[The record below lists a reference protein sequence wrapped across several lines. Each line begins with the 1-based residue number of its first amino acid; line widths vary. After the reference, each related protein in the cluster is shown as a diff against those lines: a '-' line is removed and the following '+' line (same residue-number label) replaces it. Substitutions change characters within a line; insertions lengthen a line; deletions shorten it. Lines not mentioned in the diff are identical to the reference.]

1 MHCTILYNA
10 NDMIKSFKHKGL
22 KAYFLTGT
30 AKGLD
35 QKYTRRIKKV
45 LMYLH
50 AAVRVEN
57 MDISG
62 FRLHQHKGDRKGIWS
77 VDVSGNY
84 RIFFKFEDGYAYD
97 VDLGDPH

>member
-1 MHCTILYNA
+1 
-10 NDMIKSFKHKGL
+10 
-22 KAYFLTGT
+22 
-30 AKGLD
+30 
-35 QKYTRRIKKV
+35 
-45 LMYLH
+45 
-50 AAVRVEN
+50 
-57 MDISG
+57 MDIPE